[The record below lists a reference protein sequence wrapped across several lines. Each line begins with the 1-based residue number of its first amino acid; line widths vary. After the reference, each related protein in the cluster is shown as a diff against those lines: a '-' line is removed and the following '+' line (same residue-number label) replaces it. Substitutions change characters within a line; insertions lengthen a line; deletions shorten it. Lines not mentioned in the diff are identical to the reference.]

1 MALKNLV
8 KWSGREMTAAEQK
21 AIRKVSSGC
30 GSGCAGGGCSTSGCV
45 ACGSQLMPRKA
56 SPHKK

>member
-1 MALKNLV
+1 MALKHLV
-8 KWSGREMTAAEQK
+8 KWSGRQITVAEEK

-45 ACGSQLMPRKA
+45 ACGSRLMPRRTL
-56 SPHKK
+56 PHTR

>member
-8 KWSGREMTAAEQK
+8 KWSGRKITAAEEK

-45 ACGSQLMPRKA
+45 ACGSRLMPRKV
-56 SPHKK
+56 SLSSK

>member
-8 KWSGREMTAAEQK
+8 KWSGRKVTADQEK
-21 AIRKVSSGC
+21 LIRKVSSGC

-45 ACGSQLMPRKA
+45 ACGSSLMPRKGA
-56 SPHKK
+56 ADK